1 MTSFVISDTKKQSDN
16 NISVFGIRENF
27 FKLFYYAENNQKTK
41 ENAIILLHFVIGIT
55 GTQTNLTQI
64 FLFLH
69 YENFFLCFII
79 EATIAKQKKTESIV

>member
-16 NISVFGIRENF
+16 NISVFGIWEE
-27 FKLFYYAENNQKTK
+27 LFYYAENNQKTK
-41 ENAIILLHFVIGIT
+41 ENTIILLHFVIGIT

-69 YENFFLCFII
+69 YENFFLCFTI